1 MNQIGTNN
9 LYANLNPVLSEL
21 DIPTSRKGI
30 IGSEP
35 MNKNGLNVGEKF
47 I

>member
-9 LYANLNPVLSEL
+9 LYANLNSVLSEL
-21 DIPTSRKGI
+21 DIGTYIRNGI

-35 MNKNGLNVGEKF
+35 MNKNGLNVEGK
-47 I
+47 